1 MINYRKITLYI
12 DEGTGELIDEYGE
25 KLIWDSSL
33 PKLLLADTVLW
44 ECHFME
50 QQKNNEEWQPK
61 NFIESSSCRIIG
73 NIDSN
78 NLDAPIFHAEEL
90 MEYSDLTQGIIS
102 FLINTNSQKFAES
115 LNNKK
120 SIKGTFVIYGIN
132 SDNLDQYF
140 VLAKS
145 NFIAENR
152 PCDIQNLPDDDY
164 LKSLTKEELNLL
176 LADKV
181 SKTDLQNLNFN
192 INNKLAELEETIG
205 NLSTAMDVILE
216 DL

>member
-1 MINYRKITLYI
+1 MMNYRKITLYI
-12 DEGTGELIDEYGE
+12 YEGTGELIDEYGE

-78 NLDAPIFHAEEL
+78 NLDTPIFHAEEL

-115 LNNKK
+115 INNKK

-132 SDNLDQYF
+132 SDDLDQYF

-192 INNKLAELEETIG
+192 INNKLAEIAETIG
-205 NLSTAMDVILE
+205 DLSTAMDVILE